1 MRITPSSET
10 GPWGRYFGWGFIWDG
25 HIKRYLAV
33 SLLQWFLSGQ
43 PNESSAGDPKGGSGL
58 SSSRP
63 GFWNFQ
69 ELQWDGNILFV
80 VRSLLITCGCVA
92 VFSPVM
98 GFSVWMLISSTAH
111 CRHGYF
117 SGEMFFRWPNIE
129 IIELSSGEKY
139 VITFFPL
146 NSLSH
151 WIWELDKIKFLGY
164 INLGSRQIL
173 CCSTLSGQRLYLL
186 R

>member
-1 MRITPSSET
+1 MGI
-10 GPWGRYFGWGFIWDG
+10 
-25 HIKRYLAV
+25 YLRQAY
-33 SLLQWFLSGQ
+33 QT
-43 PNESSAGDPKGGSGL
+43 L
-58 SSSRP
+58 SSRESVAVIPVWSAKWELSWRSQRWKWAIQQSARILEFPGTVVGREHFISRSFP
-63 GFWNFQ
+63 
-69 ELQWDGNILFV
+69 
-80 VRSLLITCGCVA
+80 LIARGRVA
-92 VFSPVM
+92 VFSPVT
-98 GFSVWMLISSTAH
+98 GFSVCMLISSTAH

-117 SGEMFFRWPNIE
+117 SGETFFRWPNIE
-129 IIELSSGEKY
+129 IIELSSSKKY
-139 VITFFPL
+139 VITFFPP